1 MTIESIPAGTKSMS
15 FYLTLTGSFTGQ
27 DRFSI
32 LTRTDQTSTVE
43 TEYDA
48 PNTCSLLCIDLSGG
62 INSVQ
67 FKCSS
72 KKSSCSVDQIK
83 FH

>member
-72 KKSSCSVDQIK
+72 KKSSCSVDQIE

>member
-1 MTIESIPAGTKSMS
+1 MS
-15 FYLTLTGSFTGQ
+15 FFLTLTGSFTGQ
-27 DRFSI
+27 ERFSI

-43 TEYDA
+43 TQYDA
-48 PNTCSLLCIDLSGG
+48 PDTCSLFCIDLSGG

-67 FKCSS
+67 FKCAT
-72 KKSSCSVDQIK
+72 KKGSCSIDQIK